1 MLSRYIN
8 KKILVE
14 FCYAT
19 ALVLTLLGLF
29 VYGSIEKQNEIKEDL
44 HDKKVICDGVM
55 VDKLLIYKAFDSH
68 GSIIFYEAA
77 DGSKYNCRSSIEQ
90 VIKGDKNAL

>member
-14 FCYAT
+14 FFYST
-19 ALVLTLLGLF
+19 VFVLSLLGLF
-29 VYGSIEKQNEIKEDL
+29 IYGSNEKQKQIKEDL

-55 VDKLLIYKAFDSH
+55 VDKLMIYKAFDSH